1 MSVMQISVFLENKP
15 GTLKKMTSV
24 LAANKIDM
32 RATSLAETKDFGIA
46 RLVVDDALSAVN
58 TLKENNFVAS
68 LTPVL
73 AIEIPDEMGGLDKLL
88 TVFDE
93 EKVNIEYM
101 YAFSGGSSKDHAY
114 MIFRVSDTKGAEAK
128 LAGKS
133 LKMLTQEDLAQI

>member
-46 RLVVDDALSAVN
+46 RLVVDDALAAVN

-73 AIEIPDEMGGLDKLL
+73 AIEIPEEMGMLRDH
-88 TVFDE
+88 TVTEDDLQNGETLRDLHLPHGIRVMMVKRDGKFL
-93 EKVNIEYM
+93 VPH
-101 YAFSGGSSKDHAY
+101 GSMQLQEGDHLVII
-114 MIFRVSDTKGAEAK
+114 MGDT
-128 LAGKS
+128 
-133 LKMLTQEDLAQI
+133 DD